1 MILAGGGDDAP
12 TGEGAGNTPAETAPA
27 PDDGEETAAEDEEDG
42 DGNGN
47 GEGRGPRRYTV
58 EPGDTPSGIA
68 EEHGLSV
75 EELLDLNPEVDPQA
89 LSPGQRLRLR

>member
-12 TGEGAGNTPAETAPA
+12 TGQGEGATPAETAPA
-27 PDDGEETAAEDEEDG
+27 PDDGEEPAAEDEEDG
-42 DGNGN
+42 SGDEDGGD
-47 GEGRGPRRYTV
+47 RRPRRYTV
-58 EPGDTPSGIA
+58 EAGDTPSGIA
-68 EEHGLSV
+68 EEHGMSV